1 MKPLA
6 ECRLYAFVDSAYLN
20 GREPADLARQLCD
33 GGADLIQLRAKDWPT
48 DRIRETAEL
57 LLPITQAANV
67 GLVINDH
74 WIIAGEI
81 GADICHLGQEDF
93 FESGFTSV
101 ADLEPPNPKLRLGL
115 STHAPEQA
123 ERAIKAGA
131 DYLAFGPVYITPTK
145 PARPAV
151 TLDYV
156 RWAAKNADR
165 PWFAIGG
172 ITLENIEDVLEAG
185 ARRICVV
192 SAILNAPDVTRACQQ
207 FRERIASVPLD

>member
-48 DRIRETAEL
+48 DRIRKTAES
-57 LLPITQAANV
+57 LLPFTHASNV

-192 SAILNAPDVTRACQQ
+192 SEILNAPDVARACQQ

>member
-6 ECRLYAFVDSAYLN
+6 ECRLYAFVDSAYLK

-93 FESGFTSV
+93 IEGGHTSI
-101 ADLEPPNPKLRLGL
+101 ADLESTNQQLKLGL
-115 STHAPEQA
+115 STHTPEQA
-123 ERAIKAGA
+123 KSAMNAGA
-131 DYLAFGPVYITPTK
+131 DYLAFGPVYPTPTK
-145 PARPAV
+145 PGRPAV
-151 TLDYV
+151 TLDYL
-156 RWAAKNADR
+156 RWAAAHADR

-192 SAILNAPDVTRACQQ
+192 SEILNAPDVTRACQQ
-207 FRERIASVPLD
+207 FRERIASVPLA